1 MPESS
6 PHVWSPRR
14 LLLVLVML
22 SLASASAAA
31 QALSSHQAAERVQ
44 RETDSEV
51 LSIQTLHLGK
61 RKLYRIK
68 VLTRDGKVRVLQV
81 PAQD

>member
-1 MPESS
+1 MPCCPLHS
-6 PHVWSPRR
+6 R
-14 LLLVLVML
+14 LLRCALLL
-22 SLASASAAA
+22 LAPLASGMVQASN
-31 QALSSHQAAERVQ
+31 SHEAAERVQ

-51 LSIQTLHLGK
+51 LSVQTLHLGK

>member
-1 MPESS
+1 MHQLLTKIWTPCR
-6 PHVWSPRR
+6 VAT
-14 LLLVLVML
+14 LLVLL
-22 SLASASAAA
+22 ALASTPVLARAM
-31 QALSSHQAAERVQ
+31 SSHEAVERVV

-51 LSIQTLHLGK
+51 LSVQTLHLGK

>member
-1 MPESS
+1 MHQLLPKI
-6 PHVWSPRR
+6 WSPCRTTI
-14 LLLVLVML
+14 LLVML
-22 SLASASAAA
+22 SLVSAPAVAHA
-31 QALSSHQAAERVQ
+31 MNSHEAVERVM

-51 LSIQTLHLGK
+51 LSVQTLQLGK